1 MIENLTWSQKSVFE
15 LRLPLGKYA
24 DLCIPPEEYLLDRF
38 RLGEGGKEVFTS
50 EAAMLLTKIHP
61 IIVWS
66 TKNYCVFGLRTLF
79 IASSIIPTA
88 TISVGILPPNTPE
101 SKIADFIL
109 TDAWLTRLAFSTK
122 MPEGNLFGSWKEMPK
137 NLINA
142 LSPGLDLTVK
152 DLAKVL
158 SISVPTLYRN
168 SGTKK

>member
-1 MIENLTWSQKSVFE
+1 MIENLTWTQKSVFE
-15 LRLPLGKYA
+15 LCLPEGKYA

-50 EAAMLLTKIHP
+50 EAAILLTKIHP
-61 IIVWS
+61 IIIWS
-66 TKNYCVFGLRTLF
+66 NKNYCVFGLRTLF

-88 TISVGILPPNTPE
+88 TISVGILPPNTPD

-109 TDAWLTRLAFSTK
+109 TDAWLTKLAFATK
-122 MPEGNLFGSWKEMPK
+122 MPEVNLFSSWKQLPK
-137 NLINA
+137 TLINV

-158 SISVPTLYRN
+158 GVSAQKLYRN
-168 SGTKK
+168 TRTK